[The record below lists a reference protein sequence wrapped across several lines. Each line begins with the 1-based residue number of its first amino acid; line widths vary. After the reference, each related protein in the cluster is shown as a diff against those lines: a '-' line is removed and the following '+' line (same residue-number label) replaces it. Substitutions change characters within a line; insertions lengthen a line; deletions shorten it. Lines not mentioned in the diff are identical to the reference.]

1 MMLTSNG
8 EVPLAKIQEVLR
20 TDAAFTADVLRLANS
35 PLMGVRV
42 TVRSVLQAVM
52 LLGLERIKSLATTL
66 ALKVFLKNTT
76 HSEATEAC
84 WRHNLAVAVVC
95 EKIAS
100 HYGIDSDIC
109 YTAGLLHDIGR
120 LALLRECPEQYD
132 GVFSLV
138 HDPNEDLLLCEES
151 LLGVDHCQAGKW
163 ILEHWEFPEDF
174 CEVALLHHTPPGPE
188 ASDLLR
194 SVYTGSQ
201 IADLLG
207 YSSIKHPPP
216 VEVSAVASFLPAS
229 YRRQFEEHFDV
240 FSEEVAFRI
249 NGIDCALL

>member
-35 PLMGVRV
+35 PLLGARV
-42 TVRSVLQAVM
+42 TIRSVLHAVT

-66 ALKVFLKNTT
+66 ALKVFLRNTT

-84 WRHNLAVAVVC
+84 WRHNLAVAVIC
-95 EKIAS
+95 EKIAP
-100 HYGIDSDIC
+100 HYNIDSDVC
-109 YTAGLLHDIGR
+109 YTASLLHDIGR
-120 LALLRECPEQYD
+120 LALLRACPERYD

-138 HDPNEDLLLCEES
+138 WDPNEDLLLCEQS

-163 ILEHWEFPEDF
+163 ILEHWEFPEEF
-174 CEVALLHHTPPGPE
+174 CEVALLHHTAPGPE

-194 SVYTGSQ
+194 SVHAGSQ

-207 YSSIKHPPP
+207 YPAIKHPPL
-216 VEVSAVASFLPAS
+216 VEASVVASFLPES
-229 YRRQFEEHFDV
+229 YRRRFEEHFDI

-249 NGIDCALL
+249 NGIECALL